1 MRLPR
6 DLSGLDLAARAAS
19 GLPWV
24 IHRSYIRPRGAMPTA
39 KKRINI
45 TVGEDVYEA
54 LERLAAE
61 RHQPVAAV
69 GLSLIEQALEY
80 QEDVY
85 FSRVADE
92 RLGRRQKRITHA
104 KAWE

>member
-1 MRLPR
+1 
-6 DLSGLDLAARAAS
+6 
-19 GLPWV
+19 
-24 IHRSYIRPRGAMPTA
+24 MPTA

-45 TVGEDVYEA
+45 SVDDEVYEA
-54 LERLAAE
+54 LERLSE
-61 RHQPVAAV
+61 QRKQPLAGVS
-69 GLSLIEQALEY
+69 LSLIEQALEY

-92 RLGRRQKRITHA
+92 RLRRKQARVRHA

>member
-1 MRLPR
+1 
-6 DLSGLDLAARAAS
+6 
-19 GLPWV
+19 
-24 IHRSYIRPRGAMPTA
+24 MPTA

-45 TVGEDVYEA
+45 TVNDRVYEA
-54 LERLAAE
+54 LERLSAE
-61 RHQPVAAV
+61 RDQSVAGV

-92 RLGRRQKRITHA
+92 RLGRKQKRVSHQ
-104 KAWE
+104 KAWASD

>member
-1 MRLPR
+1 
-6 DLSGLDLAARAAS
+6 
-19 GLPWV
+19 
-24 IHRSYIRPRGAMPTA
+24 MPTA

-45 TVGEDVYEA
+45 TVSDRVYEV
-54 LERLAAE
+54 LEHLSAE
-61 RHQPVAAV
+61 RDQSVAGV

-92 RLGRRQKRITHA
+92 RLGKKHKRIPHQ
-104 KAWE
+104 KAWA

>member
-1 MRLPR
+1 
-6 DLSGLDLAARAAS
+6 
-19 GLPWV
+19 
-24 IHRSYIRPRGAMPTA
+24 MPTA

-45 TVGEDVYEA
+45 SVGREVYQA

-61 RHQPVAAV
+61 RNQPVAGV
-69 GLSLIEQALEY
+69 SLSLIEQALEY

-92 RLGRRQKRITHA
+92 RLNQKQKRVPHA
-104 KAWE
+104 KAWG